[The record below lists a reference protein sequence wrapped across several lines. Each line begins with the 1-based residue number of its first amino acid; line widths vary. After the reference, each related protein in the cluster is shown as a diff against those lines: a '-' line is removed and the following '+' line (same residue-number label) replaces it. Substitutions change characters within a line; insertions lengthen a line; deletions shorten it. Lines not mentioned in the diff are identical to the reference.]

1 MSEQPTLAQVAAAA
15 GVSPATA
22 SRVLTGS
29 VRVSTSTRRQVYEAV
44 SRMGYVRQRAPRGS
58 VSRTTATGVT
68 AVVCDH
74 LPRLFSEPYYARL
87 LSASGAVLAENGT
100 HLNIIT
106 VNPTSSVLPT
116 LSGAVLL
123 IGARERHPLAI
134 KLCTSGI
141 TVRNIG
147 RPPHDL
153 KLPYADVDNH
163 DGGRQ
168 AAEHFL
174 LTGRRSVAA
183 IGGPPSLPAAKDRL
197 DGLVKTLRE
206 AGVAEVPVA
215 YGDFT
220 AASGTHAMQWLLRHA
235 PGLDAVFAASDLMAA
250 GAIQALR
257 RAGRRVPADVAVIGF
272 DDAPVA
278 RHTNPALTTVRQP
291 VEEVATIATRLLLS
305 GTTGI
310 DPILPTELVIRDSA

>member
-1 MSEQPTLAQVAAAA
+1 M
-15 GVSPATA
+15 
-22 SRVLTGS
+22 
-29 VRVSTSTRRQVYEAV
+29 
-44 SRMGYVRQRAPRGS
+44 
-58 VSRTTATGVT
+58 
-68 AVVCDH
+68 
-74 LPRLFSEPYYARL
+74 
-87 LSASGAVLAENGT
+87 
-100 HLNIIT
+100 
-106 VNPTSSVLPT
+106 
-116 LSGAVLL
+116 
-123 IGARERHPLAI
+123 
-134 KLCTSGI
+134 
-141 TVRNIG
+141 
-147 RPPHDL
+147 
-153 KLPYADVDNH
+153 KLPFADVDNY

-174 LTGRRSVAA
+174 LTGRKSVAA
-183 IGGPPSLPAAKDRL
+183 IGGPPSLPAARDRL

-250 GAIQALR
+250 GAMQALR
-257 RAGRRVPADVAVIGF
+257 RGSTAGCLADVAVIGF